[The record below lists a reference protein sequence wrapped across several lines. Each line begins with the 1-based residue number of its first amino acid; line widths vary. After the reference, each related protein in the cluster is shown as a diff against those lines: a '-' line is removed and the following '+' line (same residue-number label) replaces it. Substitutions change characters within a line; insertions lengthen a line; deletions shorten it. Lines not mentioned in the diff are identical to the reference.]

1 MFRKKKID
9 KMNLKKSKK
18 KRRLKL
24 KYFLYL
30 LIIYVSFAYTFY
42 SSMQNNKKINNS
54 EFINYLVNGGSIDKL
69 DEINLVNVV
78 NKTMNLFLNIDFSKP
93 ITLLNTSI
101 LGQKK
106 EVLSTINL
114 VGEDDYSNL
123 EELKKIS
130 EYIEDPNPVD
140 INNPIVL
147 IYNTHQLENYDSK
160 NLDIYGI
167 TPNVM
172 MASYLL
178 KEKLNK
184 MGISTVVEDTNISDF
199 LNLNGWDYSSS
210 YKASRLLI
218 LDKISKYPS
227 LKYFIDLHRDS
238 VGRDLTVVD
247 INGKKY
253 AKILF
258 VIGLEH
264 DNYNSN
270 LELATNINNLFISNY
285 PNISRGILKK
295 EGPYVD
301 GIYNQDI
308 SSNSMLIELGGV
320 ENNIEEVL
328 NTVEAISVV
337 LKKYIEDDK
346 SE

>member
-9 KMNLKKSKK
+9 KMNLKNSKR

-30 LIIYVSFAYTFY
+30 FIIYLSFAYTFY

-54 EFINYLVNGGSIDKL
+54 EFVNYLISGGSIDKL

-78 NKTMNLFLNIDFSKP
+78 NKTMNVFLNIDFSKP
-93 ITLLNTSI
+93 ISLLNMSI

-106 EVLSTINL
+106 EEINTINL

-140 INNPIVL
+140 INNPVVL

-218 LDKISKYPS
+218 MDKISKYPS

-247 INGKKY
+247 ISGKKY

-295 EGPYVD
+295 EGPNVD
-301 GIYNQDI
+301 GIYNQDL

-346 SE
+346 NE